1 MLLISIVD
9 LSSITMYGFR
19 AECNGGGFY
28 SVFYIICIIS
38 VMASRNLLWKFNSSG
53 TKSSNFPLC
62 ILVGNNYF
70 VCDSLKKIVVNILKL
85 GLILILKEQ
94 CLLAVCDVKEIKN
107 TREAHF

>member
-28 SVFYIICIIS
+28 SVFYIIRIIS

-53 TKSSNFPLC
+53 TKSSNFPRC

-70 VCDSLKKIVVNILKL
+70 VCDSLKKNSCEYFKAWINSDSKRTVSV
-85 GLILILKEQ
+85 G
-94 CLLAVCDVKEIKN
+94 CLRCKRD
-107 TREAHF
+107 